1 MKQDCEL
8 VKSKARQLLINKD
21 AEIEK
26 IKAQKGIK
34 NEEEK
39 KDSQTGKD
47 TGTSGDSGASNF

>member
-39 KDSQTGKD
+39 KDSQNGKD
-47 TGTSGDSGASNF
+47 TGSMGDSGASNF